1 MSDILEGLNPAQ
13 REAASHVDG
22 AMLILA
28 GAGSGKTKT
37 ITARLA
43 YLLSNGVPAENTLT
57 LTFTN
62 KAAAEMRSRALNLI
76 SGLNLSGVPLLCTFH
91 KFGLLFL
98 KFHISELGRSA
109 NFQVIDTDDK
119 KKIIKG
125 FEINLPTSLL
135 AAKISTYKNSLIAS
149 KDIDE
154 LLKGED
160 DELSRMYSG
169 FYAHCARAYKRY
181 EAYLATNN
189 LVDFDD
195 LLILPYKI
203 LNANERLCDEISR
216 RYAYITVD
224 EYQDTNDIQFKLL
237 QKLCTAHEN
246 LVVVGDDDQS
256 IYGWRGARIENILN
270 FKDQFSNVKFIKLE
284 QNYRSTDEI
293 LNAANELI
301 SNNKNRL
308 GKSLTSMNG
317 GGEKIEILRSDEEG
331 IEAAKIA
338 EAIKKLLSSGVAP
351 SEIAVLYRV
360 NALSRALEEGLNR
373 AKIPYKMVGGV
384 KFYERAEIKDTIA
397 YLRLV
402 NDEHDDF
409 SMRRIINVPKR
420 GIGKVSLAKLEEL
433 SRLRLISL
441 FDAFSEPDA
450 GLSAKAAQ
458 ALAELKSGIASI
470 SALADTIKKID
481 ALEPAFGLKAYYASL
496 PDGADRVA
504 NIDEFLAMLK
514 DEASN
519 KPDFDLAEF
528 LNELSL
534 LSDQD
539 ALSGDAINIMSV
551 HASKGLEFSHL
562 FVIGLEE
569 GFFPLLG
576 DSNDIEDERR
586 LAYVAITRAKRTLT
600 LSFAASRFYRGK
612 RERLD
617 ASRFIAEA
625 GLVAKEPPREQ
636 SSGFSKGELIKHKL
650 FGIGQI
656 TAVNG
661 DRLTINFGGISR
673 VIMSNFVEKIG
684 AYE

>member
-43 YLLSNGVPAENTLT
+43 YLLSIGVPPGNTLT

-76 SGLNLSGVPLLCTFH
+76 SGLNLSSVPLLCTFH

-135 AAKISTYKNSLIAS
+135 AAKISTYKNSLIGP

-181 EAYLATNN
+181 EAYLAANN

-203 LNANERLCDEISR
+203 LSANERLCDEISR

-301 SNNKNRL
+301 SHNKNRL
-308 GKSLTSMNG
+308 GKNLTSMNG
-317 GGEKIEILRSDEEG
+317 GGEKIEILRSDEES

-351 SEIAVLYRV
+351 SQIAVLYRV

-539 ALSGDAINIMSV
+539 AVSGDAMNIMSV
-551 HASKGLEFSHL
+551 HASKGLEFEHL

-576 DSNDIEDERR
+576 DSNDIEEERR

>member
-76 SGLNLSGVPLLCTFH
+76 SGLNLSSVPLLCTFH

-135 AAKISTYKNSLIAS
+135 VAKISTYKNSLIDP

-181 EAYLATNN
+181 EEYLAANN

-203 LNANERLCDEISR
+203 LSANERLCDEISH

-301 SNNKNRL
+301 SHNKNRL

-317 GGEKIEILRSDEEG
+317 GGEKIEILRSSEES

-539 ALSGDAINIMSV
+539 AIMGDAINIMSV
-551 HASKGLEFSHL
+551 HASKGLEFEHL

-576 DSNDIEDERR
+576 DSNDIEEERR

-684 AYE
+684 SYE

>member
-37 ITARLA
+37 IAARLA

-76 SGLNLSGVPLLCTFH
+76 SGLNLSSMPLLCTFH

-135 AAKISTYKNSLIAS
+135 AAKISTYKNSLIGP

-169 FYAHCARAYKRY
+169 FYVHCADAYKRY

-203 LNANERLCDEISR
+203 LSANDALCDEISR

-301 SNNKNRL
+301 SHNKNRL

-338 EAIKKLLSSGVAP
+338 EAIKKLLASGVAP

-458 ALAELKSGIASI
+458 ALAELKSGITSI

-539 ALSGDAINIMSV
+539 AIMGDAINIMSV
-551 HASKGLEFSHL
+551 HASKGLEFEHL

-576 DSNDIEDERR
+576 DSNDIEEERR

-684 AYE
+684 SYE

>member
-43 YLLSNGVPAENTLT
+43 YLLSIGVPPGNTLT

-135 AAKISTYKNSLIAS
+135 AAKISTYKNSLIGP

-169 FYAHCARAYKRY
+169 FYAHCADAYKRY
-181 EAYLATNN
+181 EEYLAANN

-203 LNANERLCDEISR
+203 LSANERLCDEISR

-301 SNNKNRL
+301 SHNKNRL

-317 GGEKIEILRSDEEG
+317 GGEKIEILRSDEES

-338 EAIKKLLSSGVAP
+338 EAIKKLLSSGVAS

-539 ALSGDAINIMSV
+539 AIMGDAINIMSV

-576 DSNDIEDERR
+576 DSNDIEEERR

>member
-76 SGLNLSGVPLLCTFH
+76 SGLNLNGVPLLCTFH

-135 AAKISTYKNSLIAS
+135 AAKISTYKNSLIGP

-154 LLKGED
+154 LLKGEE

-169 FYAHCARAYKRY
+169 FYAHCADAYKRY
-181 EAYLATNN
+181 EAYLAANN

-203 LNANERLCDEISR
+203 LSANERLCDEISR

-237 QKLCTAHEN
+237 QKLCAAHEN
-246 LVVVGDDDQS
+246 LAVVGDDDQS

-301 SNNKNRL
+301 SHNKNRL

-317 GGEKIEILRSDEEG
+317 GGEKIEILHSSEES

-351 SEIAVLYRV
+351 SQIAVLYRV

-539 ALSGDAINIMSV
+539 AIMGDAINIMSV
-551 HASKGLEFSHL
+551 HASKGLEFEHL

-576 DSNDIEDERR
+576 DSSDIEEERR

-684 AYE
+684 SYE

>member
-43 YLLSNGVPAENTLT
+43 YLLSNGVPPGNTLT

-76 SGLNLSGVPLLCTFH
+76 SGLNLSSVPLLCTFH

-135 AAKISTYKNSLIAS
+135 AAKISTYKNSLIGP

-169 FYAHCARAYKRY
+169 FYAHCADAYKRY
-181 EAYLATNN
+181 EEYLAANN

-203 LNANERLCDEISR
+203 LSANERLCDEISR

-301 SNNKNRL
+301 SHNKNRL

-317 GGEKIEILRSDEEG
+317 GGEKIEILRSDEES

-338 EAIKKLLSSGVAP
+338 EAIKKLLSSGVAS

-539 ALSGDAINIMSV
+539 AIMGDAINIMSV

-576 DSNDIEDERR
+576 DSNDIEEERR

>member
-1 MSDILEGLNPAQ
+1 MSDILESLNPAQ

-43 YLLSNGVPAENTLT
+43 YLLSNGVPPGNTLT

-135 AAKISTYKNSLIAS
+135 AAKISTYKNSLIAP

-154 LLKGED
+154 LLKGEE

-169 FYAHCARAYKRY
+169 FYAHCADAYKRY
-181 EAYLATNN
+181 EAYLAANN

-203 LNANERLCDEISR
+203 LSANERLCDEISR

-237 QKLCTAHEN
+237 QKLCAAHEN

-301 SNNKNRL
+301 SHNKNRL

-317 GGEKIEILRSDEEG
+317 GGEKIEILQSSEES

-351 SEIAVLYRV
+351 SQIAVLYRV

-420 GIGKVSLAKLEEL
+420 GIGKVSMAKLEEL

-539 ALSGDAINIMSV
+539 AIMGDAINIMSV

-576 DSNDIEDERR
+576 DSNDIEEERR

-656 TAVNG
+656 TTVNG
-661 DRLTINFGGISR
+661 ERLTINFGGISR

-684 AYE
+684 SYE

>member
-76 SGLNLSGVPLLCTFH
+76 SGLNLSRVPLLCTFH

-135 AAKISTYKNSLIAS
+135 AAKISTYKNSLIDP

-181 EAYLATNN
+181 EAYLAANN

-203 LNANERLCDEISR
+203 LSANERLCDEISR

-237 QKLCTAHEN
+237 QKLCTVHEN
-246 LVVVGDDDQS
+246 LAVVGDDDQS

-301 SNNKNRL
+301 SHNKNRL

-317 GGEKIEILRSDEEG
+317 GGEKIEILRSDEES

-338 EAIKKLLSSGVAP
+338 EAIKKLLSSGVTP
-351 SEIAVLYRV
+351 SQIAVLYRV

-420 GIGKVSLAKLEEL
+420 GIGKVSLARLEEL

-458 ALAELKSGIASI
+458 ALSELKSGIASI
-470 SALADTIKKID
+470 SALADTIKKIE
-481 ALEPAFGLKAYYASL
+481 ALEPVFGLKAYYASL

-539 ALSGDAINIMSV
+539 AIMGDAINIMSV
-551 HASKGLEFSHL
+551 HASKGLEFEHL

-576 DSNDIEDERR
+576 DSSDIEEERR
-586 LAYVAITRAKRTLT
+586 LAYVAITRAKRTIT

-673 VIMSNFVEKIG
+673 VIMSNFIEKIG
-684 AYE
+684 SYE

>member
-43 YLLSNGVPAENTLT
+43 YLLANGVPAENTLT

-76 SGLNLSGVPLLCTFH
+76 SGLNLSSVPLLCTFH

-135 AAKISTYKNSLIAS
+135 AAKISTYKNSLIDP

-169 FYAHCARAYKRY
+169 FYAHCARAYKSY
-181 EAYLATNN
+181 EEYLASNN

-224 EYQDTNDIQFKLL
+224 EDQDTNDIQFKLL

-301 SNNKNRL
+301 SHNKNRL
-308 GKSLTSMNG
+308 GKNLTSMNG
-317 GGEKIEILRSDEEG
+317 GGEKIEILRSDEES

-338 EAIKKLLSSGVAP
+338 EAIKKLLSSGIAP
-351 SEIAVLYRV
+351 SQMAVLYRV

-384 KFYERAEIKDTIA
+384 RFYERAEIKDTIA

-470 SALADTIKKID
+470 SALADTIKKIE

-496 PDGADRVA
+496 PDGTDRVA

-539 ALSGDAINIMSV
+539 AIMGDAINIMSV
-551 HASKGLEFSHL
+551 HASKGLEFEHL

-576 DSNDIEDERR
+576 DSNDIEEERR

-684 AYE
+684 TYE

>member
-43 YLLSNGVPAENTLT
+43 YLLSIGVPPGNTLT

-135 AAKISTYKNSLIAS
+135 AAKISTYKNSLIGP

-169 FYAHCARAYKRY
+169 FYAHCADAYKRY
-181 EAYLATNN
+181 EEYLAANN

-203 LNANERLCDEISR
+203 LSANERLCDEISR

-301 SNNKNRL
+301 SHNKNRL

-317 GGEKIEILRSDEEG
+317 GGEKIEILRSDEES

-338 EAIKKLLSSGVAP
+338 EAIKKLLSSGVAS

-458 ALAELKSGIASI
+458 ALTELKSGIASI

-539 ALSGDAINIMSV
+539 AIMGDAINIMSV
-551 HASKGLEFSHL
+551 HASKGLEFEHL

-576 DSNDIEDERR
+576 DSSDIEEERR

-673 VIMSNFVEKIG
+673 VIMSNFVEKVG
-684 AYE
+684 SYE

>member
-62 KAAAEMRSRALNLI
+62 KAAAEMRSRAFNLI

-135 AAKISTYKNSLIAS
+135 AAKISTYKNSLIDP

-181 EAYLATNN
+181 EAYLAANN

-203 LNANERLCDEISR
+203 LSANERLCDEISR

-246 LVVVGDDDQS
+246 LAVVGDDDQS

-301 SNNKNRL
+301 SHNKNRL

-317 GGEKIEILRSDEEG
+317 GGEKIEILRSEEES

-351 SEIAVLYRV
+351 SQIAVLYRV

-539 ALSGDAINIMSV
+539 AIMGDAINIMSV

-576 DSNDIEDERR
+576 DSSDIEEERR

-617 ASRFIAEA
+617 ASRFISEA

-684 AYE
+684 SYE

>member
-76 SGLNLSGVPLLCTFH
+76 SGLNLSSVPLLCTFH

-135 AAKISTYKNSLIAS
+135 AAKISTYKNSLIGP

-181 EAYLATNN
+181 EAYLAANN

-301 SNNKNRL
+301 SHNKNRL
-308 GKSLTSMNG
+308 GKCLTSMNG
-317 GGEKIEILRSDEEG
+317 GGEKIEILRSDEES

-458 ALAELKSGIASI
+458 ALAELKGGIASI

-539 ALSGDAINIMSV
+539 AIMGDAINIMSV

-576 DSNDIEDERR
+576 DSNDIEEERR

-656 TAVNG
+656 TAVN
-661 DRLTINFGGISR
+661 DERLTINFGGISR

-684 AYE
+684 SYE

>member
-1 MSDILEGLNPAQ
+1 
-13 REAASHVDG
+13 
-22 AMLILA
+22 
-28 GAGSGKTKT
+28 
-37 ITARLA
+37 
-43 YLLSNGVPAENTLT
+43 
-57 LTFTN
+57 
-62 KAAAEMRSRALNLI
+62 
-76 SGLNLSGVPLLCTFH
+76 
-91 KFGLLFL
+91 
-98 KFHISELGRSA
+98 
-109 NFQVIDTDDK
+109 
-119 KKIIKG
+119 
-125 FEINLPTSLL
+125 
-135 AAKISTYKNSLIAS
+135 
-149 KDIDE
+149 
-154 LLKGED
+154 
-160 DELSRMYSG
+160 
-169 FYAHCARAYKRY
+169 
-181 EAYLATNN
+181 
-189 LVDFDD
+189 
-195 LLILPYKI
+195 
-203 LNANERLCDEISR
+203 
-216 RYAYITVD
+216 
-224 EYQDTNDIQFKLL
+224 
-237 QKLCTAHEN
+237 
-246 LVVVGDDDQS
+246 
-256 IYGWRGARIENILN
+256 
-270 FKDQFSNVKFIKLE
+270 
-284 QNYRSTDEI
+284 
-293 LNAANELI
+293 
-301 SNNKNRL
+301 
-308 GKSLTSMNG
+308 MNG
-317 GGEKIEILRSDEEG
+317 GGEKIEILRSDEES

-351 SEIAVLYRV
+351 SQIAVLYRV

-402 NDEHDDF
+402 NDEDDDF

-539 ALSGDAINIMSV
+539 AIMGDAINIMSV

-576 DSNDIEDERR
+576 DSSDIEEERR

-625 GLVAKEPPREQ
+625 GLVAKEPPRGQ

>member
-43 YLLSNGVPAENTLT
+43 YLLANGVPAENTLT

-76 SGLNLSGVPLLCTFH
+76 SGLNLSSVPLLCTFH

-135 AAKISTYKNSLIAS
+135 AAKISTYKNSLINP

-169 FYAHCARAYKRY
+169 FYAHCARAYKSY
-181 EAYLATNN
+181 EEYLAANN

-203 LNANERLCDEISR
+203 LSANERLCDEISR

-301 SNNKNRL
+301 SHNKNRL

-317 GGEKIEILRSDEEG
+317 GGKKIEILRSEEES

-539 ALSGDAINIMSV
+539 AIMGDAINIMSV

-576 DSNDIEDERR
+576 DSNDIEEERR

-617 ASRFIAEA
+617 VSRFIAEA

-673 VIMSNFVEKIG
+673 VIMSNFVEKVG
-684 AYE
+684 SYE

>member
-43 YLLSNGVPAENTLT
+43 YLLSNGVPPGNTLT

-76 SGLNLSGVPLLCTFH
+76 SGLNLSSVPLLCTFH

-135 AAKISTYKNSLIAS
+135 AAKISTYKNSLIDP

-169 FYAHCARAYKRY
+169 FYVHCADAYKRY

-237 QKLCTAHEN
+237 QKLCAAHEN

-301 SNNKNRL
+301 SHNKNRL

-317 GGEKIEILRSDEEG
+317 GGEKIEILRSDEEST
-331 IEAAKIA
+331 EAAKIA

-351 SEIAVLYRV
+351 SQIAVLYRV

-373 AKIPYKMVGGV
+373 AKIPYKMVGSV

-496 PDGADRVA
+496 PDGVDRVA

-539 ALSGDAINIMSV
+539 AVSGDAINIMSV

-576 DSNDIEDERR
+576 DSNDIEEERR

-625 GLVAKEPPREQ
+625 GLVAKEPLREQ

-684 AYE
+684 TYE

>member
-76 SGLNLSGVPLLCTFH
+76 SGLNLSSVPLLCTFH

-135 AAKISTYKNSLIAS
+135 AAKISTYKNSLIAP

-169 FYAHCARAYKRY
+169 FYAHCADAYKRY
-181 EAYLATNN
+181 EAYLAANN

-301 SNNKNRL
+301 SHNKNRL

-317 GGEKIEILRSDEEG
+317 SGEKIEILRSDEEG

-351 SEIAVLYRV
+351 SQIAVLYRV

-539 ALSGDAINIMSV
+539 AIMGDAINIMSV

-576 DSNDIEDERR
+576 DSNDIEEERR

-625 GLVAKEPPREQ
+625 GLVAKEPLREQ

-684 AYE
+684 SYE

>member
-76 SGLNLSGVPLLCTFH
+76 SGLNLSSVPLLCTFH

-135 AAKISTYKNSLIAS
+135 AAKISTYKNSLIGP

-181 EAYLATNN
+181 EAYLAANN

-195 LLILPYKI
+195 LLILSYKI
-203 LNANERLCDEISR
+203 LSANERLCDEISR

-301 SNNKNRL
+301 LHNKNRL
-308 GKSLTSMNG
+308 GKSLISMNG
-317 GGEKIEILRSDEEG
+317 GGEKIEILRSDEES

-384 KFYERAEIKDTIA
+384 KFYERAEIKDMIA

-539 ALSGDAINIMSV
+539 AVSGDAINIMSV
-551 HASKGLEFSHL
+551 HASKGLEFEHL

-576 DSNDIEDERR
+576 DSSDIEEERR

-684 AYE
+684 SYE

>member
-76 SGLNLSGVPLLCTFH
+76 SGLNLSSVPLLCTFH

-135 AAKISTYKNSLIAS
+135 AAKISTYKNSLIDP

-181 EAYLATNN
+181 EAYLAANN

-203 LNANERLCDEISR
+203 LSANERLCDEISR

-270 FKDQFSNVKFIKLE
+270 FKDQFSKVKFIKLE

-301 SNNKNRL
+301 SHNKNRL

-317 GGEKIEILRSDEEG
+317 GGEKIEILHSDEES

-458 ALAELKSGIASI
+458 ALTELKSGIASI
-470 SALADTIKKID
+470 SALADTIKKIE

-539 ALSGDAINIMSV
+539 AIMGDAINIMSV

-576 DSNDIEDERR
+576 DSSDIEEERR

>member
-76 SGLNLSGVPLLCTFH
+76 SGLNLSSVPLLCTFH

-135 AAKISTYKNSLIAS
+135 AAKISTYKNSLIDP

-169 FYAHCARAYKRY
+169 FYAHCARAYKSY
-181 EAYLATNN
+181 EEYLAANN

-203 LNANERLCDEISR
+203 LSANDALCDEISR

-301 SNNKNRL
+301 SHNKNRL

-317 GGEKIEILRSDEEG
+317 GGEKIEILRSDEES

-450 GLSAKAAQ
+450 GLSAKVAQ

-539 ALSGDAINIMSV
+539 AIMGDAINIMSV
-551 HASKGLEFSHL
+551 HASKGLEFEHL

-576 DSNDIEDERR
+576 DSNDIEEERR

-625 GLVAKEPPREQ
+625 GLVAKEPLREQ

-684 AYE
+684 SYE

>member
-1 MSDILEGLNPAQ
+1 MNDILEGLNPAQ

-76 SGLNLSGVPLLCTFH
+76 SGLNLSSVPLLCTFH

-135 AAKISTYKNSLIAS
+135 AAKISTYKNSLIDP

-181 EAYLATNN
+181 EAYLAANN

-203 LNANERLCDEISR
+203 LSENERLCDEISR

-246 LVVVGDDDQS
+246 LAVVGDDDQS

-301 SNNKNRL
+301 SHNKNRL

-317 GGEKIEILRSDEEG
+317 GGEKIEILRSDEES

-338 EAIKKLLSSGVAP
+338 EAIKKLLASGVAP
-351 SEIAVLYRV
+351 SQIAVLYRV

-441 FDAFSEPDA
+441 FDAFSEPNA

-539 ALSGDAINIMSV
+539 AIMGDAINIMSV

-576 DSNDIEDERR
+576 DSNDIEEERR

>member
-76 SGLNLSGVPLLCTFH
+76 SGLNLSRVPLLCTFH

-135 AAKISTYKNSLIAS
+135 AAKISTYKNSLIDP

-169 FYAHCARAYKRY
+169 FYAHCADAYKRY
-181 EAYLATNN
+181 EAYLAANN

-246 LVVVGDDDQS
+246 LAVVGDDDQS

-301 SNNKNRL
+301 SHNKNRL
-308 GKSLTSMNG
+308 GKCLTSMNG
-317 GGEKIEILRSDEEG
+317 GGEKIEILRSDEES

-338 EAIKKLLSSGVAP
+338 EAIKKLLSSGAAP

-433 SRLRLISL
+433 SRLRFISL

-470 SALADTIKKID
+470 SALADTIKKIE
-481 ALEPAFGLKAYYASL
+481 ALEPVFGLKAYYASL

-539 ALSGDAINIMSV
+539 AIMGDAINIMSV
-551 HASKGLEFSHL
+551 HASKGLEFEHL
-562 FVIGLEE
+562 FAIGLEE

-576 DSNDIEDERR
+576 DSSDIEEERR

>member
-76 SGLNLSGVPLLCTFH
+76 SGLNLSRVPLLCTFH

-135 AAKISTYKNSLIAS
+135 AAKISTYKNSLIGP

-181 EAYLATNN
+181 EEYLAANN

-237 QKLCTAHEN
+237 QKLCTVHEN

-301 SNNKNRL
+301 SHNKNRL

-317 GGEKIEILRSDEEG
+317 SGEKIEILRSDEES

-338 EAIKKLLSSGVAP
+338 EAIKKLLASGVAP
-351 SEIAVLYRV
+351 SQIAVLYRV

-458 ALAELKSGIASI
+458 ALSELKSGIASI
-470 SALADTIKKID
+470 SSLADTIKKIE
-481 ALEPAFGLKAYYASL
+481 ALELAFGLKAYYASL

-539 ALSGDAINIMSV
+539 AIMGDAINIMSV
-551 HASKGLEFSHL
+551 HASKGLEFEHL

-576 DSNDIEDERR
+576 DSSDIEEERR

-625 GLVAKEPPREQ
+625 GLMAKEPPREQ

>member
-135 AAKISTYKNSLIAS
+135 AAKISTYKNSLIGP

-154 LLKGED
+154 LLRGED

-181 EAYLATNN
+181 EAYLAANN

-237 QKLCTAHEN
+237 QKLCTTHEN

-301 SNNKNRL
+301 SHNKNRL

-317 GGEKIEILRSDEEG
+317 GGEKIEILHSDEEG

-351 SEIAVLYRV
+351 SQIAVLYRV

-402 NDEHDDF
+402 NDEDDDF

-539 ALSGDAINIMSV
+539 AIMGDAINIMSV

-576 DSNDIEDERR
+576 DSSDIEEERR

-625 GLVAKEPPREQ
+625 GLVAKEPPRGQ

>member
-76 SGLNLSGVPLLCTFH
+76 SGLNLNGVPLLCTFH

-135 AAKISTYKNSLIAS
+135 AAKISTYKNSLIGP

-181 EAYLATNN
+181 EAYLTANN

-203 LNANERLCDEISR
+203 LSANDALCDEISR

-301 SNNKNRL
+301 SHNKNRL

-317 GGEKIEILRSDEEG
+317 GGEKIEILRSDEES

-351 SEIAVLYRV
+351 SQIAVLYRV

-420 GIGKVSLAKLEEL
+420 GIGKVSMAKLEEL

-470 SALADTIKKID
+470 SALADTIKKIN

-539 ALSGDAINIMSV
+539 AIMGDAINIMSV
-551 HASKGLEFSHL
+551 HASKGLEFEHL

-576 DSNDIEDERR
+576 DSNDIEEERR

-656 TAVNG
+656 MAVNG

-684 AYE
+684 SYE

>member
-76 SGLNLSGVPLLCTFH
+76 SGLNLSSVPLLCTFH

-135 AAKISTYKNSLIAS
+135 AAKISTYKNSLIGP

-181 EAYLATNN
+181 EEYLAANN

-203 LNANERLCDEISR
+203 LSANERLCDEISR

-237 QKLCTAHEN
+237 QKLCATHEN
-246 LVVVGDDDQS
+246 LAVVGDDDQS

-301 SNNKNRL
+301 SHNKNRL

-317 GGEKIEILRSDEEG
+317 GGEKIEILHSDEES
-331 IEAAKIA
+331 IEAAKIS

-351 SEIAVLYRV
+351 SQIAVLYRV

-481 ALEPAFGLKAYYASL
+481 ALEPTFGLKAYYASL
-496 PDGADRVA
+496 PDGTDRVA

-539 ALSGDAINIMSV
+539 AIMGDAINIMSV
-551 HASKGLEFSHL
+551 HASKGLEFEHL

-576 DSNDIEDERR
+576 DSSDIEEERR

-684 AYE
+684 SYE

>member
-43 YLLSNGVPAENTLT
+43 YLLANGVPPGNTLT

-76 SGLNLSGVPLLCTFH
+76 SGLNLSSMPLLCTFH

-135 AAKISTYKNSLIAS
+135 AAKISTYKNSLIGP

-169 FYAHCARAYKRY
+169 FYAHCADAYKRY
-181 EAYLATNN
+181 EAYLAANN

-203 LNANERLCDEISR
+203 LSANERLCDEISR

-237 QKLCTAHEN
+237 QKLCAAHEN
-246 LVVVGDDDQS
+246 LAVVGDDDQS

-301 SNNKNRL
+301 SHNKNRL

-317 GGEKIEILRSDEEG
+317 GGEKIEILHSDEEG

-351 SEIAVLYRV
+351 SQIAVLYRV

-470 SALADTIKKID
+470 SALADTIKKIE
-481 ALEPAFGLKAYYASL
+481 ALEPTFGLKAYYASL

-539 ALSGDAINIMSV
+539 AIMGDAINIMSV
-551 HASKGLEFSHL
+551 HASKGLEFEHL

-576 DSNDIEDERR
+576 DSSDIEEERR

-684 AYE
+684 SYE

>member
-76 SGLNLSGVPLLCTFH
+76 SGLNLSSVPLLCTFH

-135 AAKISTYKNSLIAS
+135 VAKISTYKNSLIDP

-181 EAYLATNN
+181 EEYLAANN

-203 LNANERLCDEISR
+203 LSANERLCDEISH

-301 SNNKNRL
+301 SHNKNRL

-317 GGEKIEILRSDEEG
+317 GGEKIEILRSSEES

-351 SEIAVLYRV
+351 SQIAVLYRV

-470 SALADTIKKID
+470 SALADTIKKIE

-539 ALSGDAINIMSV
+539 AIMGDAINIMSV
-551 HASKGLEFSHL
+551 HASKGLEFEHL

-576 DSNDIEDERR
+576 DSNDIEEERR

-684 AYE
+684 SYE

>member
-135 AAKISTYKNSLIAS
+135 AAKISTYKNSLIDP

-181 EAYLATNN
+181 EAYLAANN

-203 LNANERLCDEISR
+203 LSANERLCDEISR

-301 SNNKNRL
+301 SHNKNRL

-317 GGEKIEILRSDEEG
+317 GGEKIEILRSDEES

-351 SEIAVLYRV
+351 SQIAVLYRV

-384 KFYERAEIKDTIA
+384 KFYERAEIKDAIA

-420 GIGKVSLAKLEEL
+420 GIGKVSLAKIEEL

-519 KPDFDLAEF
+519 KPDFDLVEF

-539 ALSGDAINIMSV
+539 TVSGDSINIMSV

-576 DSNDIEDERR
+576 DSNDIEEERR

-636 SSGFSKGELIKHKL
+636 NSGFSKGELIKHKL

-673 VIMSNFVEKIG
+673 VIMSNFVEKVG
-684 AYE
+684 SYE

>member
-43 YLLSNGVPAENTLT
+43 YLLANGVPAENTLT

-76 SGLNLSGVPLLCTFH
+76 SGLNLNGVPLLCTFH

-135 AAKISTYKNSLIAS
+135 AAKISTYKNSLIGP

-154 LLKGED
+154 LLKGEE

-169 FYAHCARAYKRY
+169 FYAHCADAYKRY
-181 EAYLATNN
+181 EAYLAANN

-237 QKLCTAHEN
+237 QKLCAAHEN

-301 SNNKNRL
+301 SHNKNRL
-308 GKSLTSMNG
+308 GKSLNSMNG
-317 GGEKIEILRSDEEG
+317 GGEKIEILHSSEEG

-338 EAIKKLLSSGVAP
+338 EAIKKLLASGVAP
-351 SEIAVLYRV
+351 SQIAVLYRV

-441 FDAFSEPDA
+441 FDAFSEPDV

-470 SALADTIKKID
+470 SSLADTIKKIE
-481 ALEPAFGLKAYYASL
+481 ALEPTFGLKAYYASL

-539 ALSGDAINIMSV
+539 AIMGDAINIMSV

-576 DSNDIEDERR
+576 DSNDIEEERR

-636 SSGFSKGELIKHKL
+636 SSVFSKGELIKHKL

-684 AYE
+684 SYE

>member
-76 SGLNLSGVPLLCTFH
+76 SGLNLSSVPLLCTFH

-135 AAKISTYKNSLIAS
+135 AAKISTYKNSLIDP

-181 EAYLATNN
+181 EEYLAANN

-203 LNANERLCDEISR
+203 LSANDALCDEISR

-246 LVVVGDDDQS
+246 LAVVGDDDQS

-301 SNNKNRL
+301 SHNKNRL

-317 GGEKIEILRSDEEG
+317 GGEKIEILRSDEES

-351 SEIAVLYRV
+351 SQIAVLYRV

-470 SALADTIKKID
+470 SALADTIKKIE

-539 ALSGDAINIMSV
+539 AIMGDAINIMSV

-576 DSNDIEDERR
+576 DSNDIEEERR

-656 TAVNG
+656 TAING

>member
-43 YLLSNGVPAENTLT
+43 YLLSNGVPPGNTLT

-98 KFHISELGRSA
+98 KFYISELGRSA

-135 AAKISTYKNSLIAS
+135 AAKISTYKNSLIGP

-154 LLKGED
+154 LLKSEE

-169 FYAHCARAYKRY
+169 FYAHCADAYKRY
-181 EAYLATNN
+181 EAYLAANN

-203 LNANERLCDEISR
+203 LSANERLCDEISR

-246 LVVVGDDDQS
+246 LAVVGDDDQS

-301 SNNKNRL
+301 SHNKNRL

-317 GGEKIEILRSDEEG
+317 GGEKIEILRSDEES

-338 EAIKKLLSSGVAP
+338 EAIKKLLASGVAP
-351 SEIAVLYRV
+351 SQIAVLYRV

-481 ALEPAFGLKAYYASL
+481 ALESAFGLKAYYASL

-539 ALSGDAINIMSV
+539 AIMGDAINIMSV

-576 DSNDIEDERR
+576 DSNDIEEERR

-625 GLVAKEPPREQ
+625 GLGVKEPPREQ

-684 AYE
+684 SYE

>member
-76 SGLNLSGVPLLCTFH
+76 SGLNLSSVPLLCTFH

-135 AAKISTYKNSLIAS
+135 AAKISTYKNSLIGP

-169 FYAHCARAYKRY
+169 FYAHCADAYKRY

-203 LNANERLCDEISR
+203 LSANERLCDEISR

-237 QKLCTAHEN
+237 QKLCTTHEN
-246 LVVVGDDDQS
+246 LAVVGDDDQS

-301 SNNKNRL
+301 SHNKNRL

-317 GGEKIEILRSDEEG
+317 GGEKIEILRSDEES

-338 EAIKKLLSSGVAP
+338 EAIKKLLSSGVAS

-481 ALEPAFGLKAYYASL
+481 ALEPVFGLKAYYASL

-539 ALSGDAINIMSV
+539 AIMGDAINIMSV

-576 DSNDIEDERR
+576 DSSDIEEERR

-684 AYE
+684 SYE

>member
-76 SGLNLSGVPLLCTFH
+76 SGLNLSSVPLLCTFH

-135 AAKISTYKNSLIAS
+135 SAKISTYKNSLIDP

-181 EAYLATNN
+181 EAYLAANN

-203 LNANERLCDEISR
+203 LSANERLCDEISR

-301 SNNKNRL
+301 SHNKNRL

-317 GGEKIEILRSDEEG
+317 GGEKIEILRSEEES

-351 SEIAVLYRV
+351 SQIAVLYRV

-539 ALSGDAINIMSV
+539 AVSGDAINIMSV

-576 DSNDIEDERR
+576 DSSDIEEERR

-617 ASRFIAEA
+617 VSRFIAEA

-636 SSGFSKGELIKHKL
+636 NSGFSKGELIKHKL

-684 AYE
+684 SYE

>member
-135 AAKISTYKNSLIAS
+135 AAKISTYKNSLIGP

-154 LLKGED
+154 LIKGED

-169 FYAHCARAYKRY
+169 FYAHCADAYKRY

-203 LNANERLCDEISR
+203 LSANERLCDEISR

-284 QNYRSTDEI
+284 QNPPPGD
-293 LNAANELI
+293 
-301 SNNKNRL
+301 
-308 GKSLTSMNG
+308 
-317 GGEKIEILRSDEEG
+317 
-331 IEAAKIA
+331 
-338 EAIKKLLSSGVAP
+338 
-351 SEIAVLYRV
+351 
-360 NALSRALEEGLNR
+360 
-373 AKIPYKMVGGV
+373 
-384 KFYERAEIKDTIA
+384 KF
-397 YLRLV
+397 
-402 NDEHDDF
+402 
-409 SMRRIINVPKR
+409 
-420 GIGKVSLAKLEEL
+420 
-433 SRLRLISL
+433 
-441 FDAFSEPDA
+441 
-450 GLSAKAAQ
+450 
-458 ALAELKSGIASI
+458 
-470 SALADTIKKID
+470 
-481 ALEPAFGLKAYYASL
+481 
-496 PDGADRVA
+496 
-504 NIDEFLAMLK
+504 
-514 DEASN
+514 
-519 KPDFDLAEF
+519 
-528 LNELSL
+528 
-534 LSDQD
+534 
-539 ALSGDAINIMSV
+539 
-551 HASKGLEFSHL
+551 
-562 FVIGLEE
+562 
-569 GFFPLLG
+569 
-576 DSNDIEDERR
+576 
-586 LAYVAITRAKRTLT
+586 
-600 LSFAASRFYRGK
+600 
-612 RERLD
+612 
-617 ASRFIAEA
+617 
-625 GLVAKEPPREQ
+625 
-636 SSGFSKGELIKHKL
+636 
-650 FGIGQI
+650 
-656 TAVNG
+656 
-661 DRLTINFGGISR
+661 
-673 VIMSNFVEKIG
+673 
-684 AYE
+684 

>member
-13 REAASHVDG
+13 REAVSHVDG

-43 YLLSNGVPAENTLT
+43 YLLANGVPAENTLT

-135 AAKISTYKNSLIAS
+135 AAKISTYKNSLIDP

-169 FYAHCARAYKRY
+169 FYAHCADAYKRY
-181 EAYLATNN
+181 EAYLAANN

-203 LNANERLCDEISR
+203 LSANERLCDEISR

-237 QKLCTAHEN
+237 QKLCTTHEN
-246 LVVVGDDDQS
+246 LAVVGDDDQS

-301 SNNKNRL
+301 SHNKNRL

-317 GGEKIEILRSDEEG
+317 GGEKIEILHSSEES

-351 SEIAVLYRV
+351 SQIAVLYRV

-409 SMRRIINVPKR
+409 SIRRIINVPKR

-481 ALEPAFGLKAYYASL
+481 ALEPAFGLKTYYASL

-539 ALSGDAINIMSV
+539 AIMGDAINIMSV
-551 HASKGLEFSHL
+551 HASKGLEFEHL

-576 DSNDIEDERR
+576 DSNDIEEERR

-625 GLVAKEPPREQ
+625 GLVAKEPSREQ

>member
-1 MSDILEGLNPAQ
+1 
-13 REAASHVDG
+13 
-22 AMLILA
+22 
-28 GAGSGKTKT
+28 
-37 ITARLA
+37 
-43 YLLSNGVPAENTLT
+43 
-57 LTFTN
+57 
-62 KAAAEMRSRALNLI
+62 
-76 SGLNLSGVPLLCTFH
+76 
-91 KFGLLFL
+91 
-98 KFHISELGRSA
+98 
-109 NFQVIDTDDK
+109 
-119 KKIIKG
+119 
-125 FEINLPTSLL
+125 
-135 AAKISTYKNSLIAS
+135 
-149 KDIDE
+149 
-154 LLKGED
+154 
-160 DELSRMYSG
+160 
-169 FYAHCARAYKRY
+169 
-181 EAYLATNN
+181 
-189 LVDFDD
+189 
-195 LLILPYKI
+195 
-203 LNANERLCDEISR
+203 
-216 RYAYITVD
+216 
-224 EYQDTNDIQFKLL
+224 
-237 QKLCTAHEN
+237 
-246 LVVVGDDDQS
+246 
-256 IYGWRGARIENILN
+256 
-270 FKDQFSNVKFIKLE
+270 
-284 QNYRSTDEI
+284 
-293 LNAANELI
+293 
-301 SNNKNRL
+301 
-308 GKSLTSMNG
+308 MNG
-317 GGEKIEILRSDEEG
+317 GGEKIEILHSDEES

-384 KFYERAEIKDTIA
+384 KFYERAEIKDMIA

-458 ALAELKSGIASI
+458 ALAELKSGITSI

-539 ALSGDAINIMSV
+539 AIMGDAINIMSV
-551 HASKGLEFSHL
+551 HASKGLEFEHL

-576 DSNDIEDERR
+576 DSNDIEEERR

-684 AYE
+684 SYE

>member
-43 YLLSNGVPAENTLT
+43 YLLSIGVPPGNTLT

-76 SGLNLSGVPLLCTFH
+76 SGLNLSSVPLLCTFH

-135 AAKISTYKNSLIAS
+135 AAKISTYKNSLIGP

-181 EAYLATNN
+181 EAYLAANN

-203 LNANERLCDEISR
+203 LSANERLCDEISR

-301 SNNKNRL
+301 SHNKNRL
-308 GKSLTSMNG
+308 GKNLTSMNG
-317 GGEKIEILRSDEEG
+317 GGEKIEILRSDEES

-351 SEIAVLYRV
+351 SQIAVLYRV

-539 ALSGDAINIMSV
+539 AVSGDAINIMSV
-551 HASKGLEFSHL
+551 HASKGLEFEHL

-576 DSNDIEDERR
+576 DSNDIEEERR

>member
-135 AAKISTYKNSLIAS
+135 AAKISTYKNSLIGP

-154 LLKGED
+154 LLKSEE

-169 FYAHCARAYKRY
+169 FYAHCADAYKRY
-181 EAYLATNN
+181 EAYLAANN

-237 QKLCTAHEN
+237 QKLCATHEN
-246 LVVVGDDDQS
+246 LAVVGDDDQS

-301 SNNKNRL
+301 SHNKNRL

-317 GGEKIEILRSDEEG
+317 GGEKIEILHSSEES

-338 EAIKKLLSSGVAP
+338 EAIKKLLSSGAAP
-351 SEIAVLYRV
+351 SQIAVLYRV

-458 ALAELKSGIASI
+458 ALSELKSGIASI
-470 SALADTIKKID
+470 SALADTIKKIE

-539 ALSGDAINIMSV
+539 AIMGDAINIMSV
-551 HASKGLEFSHL
+551 HASKGLEFEHL

-576 DSNDIEDERR
+576 DSSDIEEERR

-684 AYE
+684 SYE

>member
-13 REAASHVDG
+13 REATSHVDG

-76 SGLNLSGVPLLCTFH
+76 SGLNLSSVPLLCTFH

-135 AAKISTYKNSLIAS
+135 AAKISTYKNSLIDP

-181 EAYLATNN
+181 EAYLAANN

-203 LNANERLCDEISR
+203 LSANERLCDEISR

-237 QKLCTAHEN
+237 QKLCTVHEN

-301 SNNKNRL
+301 SHNKNRL

-317 GGEKIEILRSDEEG
+317 GGEKIEILRSDEES

-338 EAIKKLLSSGVAP
+338 EAIKKLLSSGVTP
-351 SEIAVLYRV
+351 SQIAVLYRV

-420 GIGKVSLAKLEEL
+420 GIGKVSLARLEEL

-458 ALAELKSGIASI
+458 ALSELKSGIASI
-470 SALADTIKKID
+470 SALADTIKKIE
-481 ALEPAFGLKAYYASL
+481 ALEPVFGLKAYYASL

-539 ALSGDAINIMSV
+539 AIMGDAINIMSV
-551 HASKGLEFSHL
+551 HASKGLEFEHL

-576 DSNDIEDERR
+576 DSSDIEEERR

-617 ASRFIAEA
+617 ASRFISEA

-684 AYE
+684 SYE